1 MRITKPAV
9 HLLFHAPRS
18 KCEVLTKQLPKLIF
32 NFILAMA
39 ACAACSTVNCKAA
52 EAPSDDPLRVVACI
66 FPEYDWVRQVLGPD
80 SPVRAD
86 LLLSQGVDMH
96 SFAPS
101 AQDIISVSDC
111 DLFIYTGGESDAW
124 VNDILK
130 QSANPDLVSLNLM
143 DILREHLLDETVLEG
158 MTAGEEHHEGH
169 SDEEDALH
177 EADEHIW
184 LSLKNACICTQ
195 AIADAL
201 AGLDP
206 ANAQLYQNNAED
218 SIAALNEL
226 DASYQ
231 AAVDSAA
238 QKSILIADRYPFRYM
253 AEDYGLTCYAA
264 FSGCTAETEAS
275 FETIAYLTGKLD
287 ELDLHTVLV
296 TESSDRK
303 LAETIVKGSA
313 DPSRQILVLDSLQST
328 TLQDTLDGATYLS
341 SMEANL
347 DVLKQALA

>member
-1 MRITKPAV
+1 MRISKPI
-9 HLLFHAPRS
+9 FH
-18 KCEVLTKQLPKLIF
+18 
-32 NFILAMA
+32 FILAVT
-39 ACAACSTVNCKAA
+39 ACAACCTFSRKAA
-52 EAPSDDPLRVVACI
+52 AEPSDRPLRVVAGI
-66 FPEYDWVRQVLGPD
+66 FPEYDWVMQVLGPD
-80 SPVRAD
+80 SPVEAD

-124 VNDILK
+124 VDDILK

-143 DILREHLLDETVLEG
+143 DILREHLLDETILEG
-158 MTAGEEHHEGH
+158 MTADEEHHH
-169 SDEEDALH
+169 EEDASDEAGEHMEHSHKEDALD

-184 LSLKNACICTQ
+184 LSLKNAGICVQ

-206 ANAQLYQNNAED
+206 ANAQLYQSNAD
-218 SIAALNEL
+218 GCISALNEL
-226 DASYQ
+226 DARYQ

-238 QKSILIADRYPFRYM
+238 QKNLLIADRYPFRYL

-264 FSGCTAETEAS
+264 FPGCTAETEAS

-287 ELDLHTVLV
+287 ELNLHTVVV
-296 TESSDRK
+296 TESSDRR
-303 LAETIVKGSA
+303 LAETIIKGSS
-313 DPSRQILVLDSLQST
+313 DPDRQILVLDSLQST
-328 TLQDTLDGATYLS
+328 TLQDTLDGVTYLS
-341 SMEANL
+341 AMEANL
-347 DVLKQALA
+347 DVLTQALA